1 MGECQAAYR
10 VLTLAATC
18 YDPQRG
24 LSAERNSELLGDAS
38 LFQNSI
44 GGMAG

>member
-1 MGECQAAYR
+1 
-10 VLTLAATC
+10 LI
-18 YDPQRG
+18 
-24 LSAERNSELLGDAS
+24 AEGNSELLGDAS